1 MTTHLIALND
11 GPDIPLDR
19 GPLLVGRH
27 PHCDVR
33 PRSIRVSRRHC
44 CLTELDGVV
53 IVRDLGSTNGTS
65 INGQR
70 VEAGRL
76 RPGDELTIADLRF
89 RLEEGRVAESNRT
102 DPQAAS
108 RAEGASLCDLP
119 GPSLDDEGRPGTGP
133 IPPRARA
140 LQTAG
145 RAVWRAVRRLGRS
158 ASGLRPGS
166 GPTSRRRPASLA
178 AGVMGRGSA

>member
-11 GPDIPLDR
+11 GPDIPLGR

-33 PRSIRVSRRHC
+33 PRSIRVSRRRC

-65 INGQR
+65 INGRR

-76 RPGDELTIADLRF
+76 RPGDELAIANLRY
-89 RLEEGRVAESNRT
+89 RLERGPADRATSADPRT
-102 DPQAAS
+102 
-108 RAEGASLCDLP
+108 EMG
-119 GPSLDDEGRPGTGP
+119 GTG
-133 IPPRARA
+133 
-140 LQTAG
+140 
-145 RAVWRAVRRLGRS
+145 S
-158 ASGLRPGS
+158 S
-166 GPTSRRRPASLA
+166 
-178 AGVMGRGSA
+178 